1 MNPRF
6 LLWLLPAIL
15 CFMTTG
21 CTVTDKAIATAEVAA
36 AGNDR
41 YAELAQKALDGTA
54 VFAGDG
60 LHPITGD
67 ELKATPESVKHL
79 INKLLDGLHSN
90 RFAFYS
96 ISFQL
101 GEGDDPDTL
110 GLGGPVEIPDENADL
125 LEDPPED
132 GQ

>member
-1 MNPRF
+1 MTRIPLF
-6 LLWLLPAIL
+6 ILVAIL
-15 CFMTTG
+15 CVFSSG

-41 YAELAQKALDGTA
+41 YAELAQKALDNKA
-54 VFAGDG
+54 VLADDG
-60 LHPITGD
+60 LLPISAADLHG
-67 ELKATPESVKHL
+67 TPKSVL
-79 INKLLDGLHSN
+79 LLVEKLLDGLDSN

-101 GEGDDPDTL
+101 GEGKDPKLLTL
-110 GLGGPVEIPDENADL
+110 EPVTIPDENADL
-125 LEDPPED
+125 LEAPPED